1 MEFRSQTYGSVQLEE
16 IPEKLL
22 DYYKKNKHWRTPFHI
37 IIGTDSQNYHDTKM
51 VNVIAITCE
60 GHGGIFFDHIERLP
74 RIANVAEKLQVETGD
89 SLLIATKLIEI
100 LESSYK
106 YKELYNNASI
116 TIHIDA
122 GNSPKGKTATLIPS
136 LIGWVHAT
144 GLECKVKPQ
153 SFVASSIADKI
164 SK

>member
-1 MEFRSQTYGSVQLEE
+1 MLFRSQTYGEVELEN

-22 DYYKKNKHWRTPFHI
+22 DYYQKNKHWQAPFHI
-37 IIGTDSQNYHDTKM
+37 MIGTDSQNYHDTKM
-51 VNVIAITCE
+51 VSVIAITCE
-60 GHGGIFFDHIERLP
+60 GHGGIYFDHIKRLP
-74 RIANVAEKLQVETGD
+74 RIASVAEKLQTETGD
-89 SLLIATKLIEI
+89 SLLIATNLMEVINNNPR
-100 LESSYK
+100 YR
-106 YKELYNNASI
+106 ELYRVSSI

-122 GNSPKGKTATLIPS
+122 GNSPKGKTASLIPS
-136 LIGWVHAT
+136 LIGWVHST

>member
-1 MEFRSQTYGSVQLEE
+1 MLFRSQTYGEVELEK

-22 DYYKKNKHWRTPFHI
+22 DYYQKNKHWETPFHI
-37 IIGTDSQNYHDTKM
+37 MVGTDSQNYHDTKM
-51 VNVIAITCE
+51 VSVVAITCE
-60 GHGGIFFDHIERLP
+60 GHGGIFFDHIKRLP

-89 SLLIATKLIEI
+89 SLVIATKLIEI
-100 LESSYK
+100 LSENNEF
-106 YKELYNNASI
+106 KELYNNSSF

-122 GNSPKGKTATLIPS
+122 GNSPKGKTAMLIPN
-136 LIGWVHAT
+136 LIGWVNAT

>member
-1 MEFRSQTYGSVQLEE
+1 MLFRSQTYGEVELEN

-22 DYYKKNKHWRTPFHI
+22 DYYKKNKHWETLFHI

-51 VNVIAITCE
+51 VSVVAITCE
-60 GHGGIFFDHIERLP
+60 GHGGIFFDHIKRLP

-89 SLLIATKLIEI
+89 SLVIATKLLEI
-100 LESSYK
+100 FEKESRYH
-106 YKELYNNASI
+106 ELYHNSTF

-122 GNSPKGKTATLIPS
+122 GNSPRGKTATLIPS

-144 GLECKVKPQ
+144 GLECEVKPQ

>member
-1 MEFRSQTYGSVQLEE
+1 MLFRSQTYGEVELEA
-16 IPEKLL
+16 IPERLL
-22 DYYKKNKHWRTPFHI
+22 DYYKKNKHWKTPFHI

-51 VNVIAITCE
+51 VSVVAITCE
-60 GHGGIFFDHIERLP
+60 GHGGIFFDHVKRLP
-74 RIANVAEKLQVETGD
+74 RISSVQEKLQVETGD

-100 LESSYK
+100 LEKPRYRDLYK
-106 YKELYNNASI
+106 SANV

-122 GNSPKGKTATLIPS
+122 GNSPNGKTASLIPA

-153 SFVASSIADKI
+153 SFVASTIADKI